1 MGHDYV
7 LWVVVIACAA
17 HVVDEQILDFVG
29 TVRSVG
35 LLEISRADFY
45 VVNAAMII
53 GAVACA
59 VIGWRL
65 PEVSLFAPALIAI
78 NAAIHIVGSIVRRRM
93 LPGLITAVLL
103 YVPTAAWVYTTAYMD
118 GVLTGSVTLLST
130 LGGAL
135 FMVLPVVLQVIKR
148 RRLSD
153 VIHDA

>member
-29 TVRSVG
+29 TVRDIGQIEVSW
-35 LLEISRADFY
+35 ADFY
-45 VVNAAMII
+45 VVNAAMIV

-65 PEVSLFAPALIAI
+65 PEASLFAPALIAI
-78 NAAIHIVGSIVRRRM
+78 NALIHIVGSIVKRRM
-93 LPGLITAVLL
+93 LPGLITAVLF
-103 YVPTAAWVYTTAYMD
+103 YVPTAVWVYYTAYVD
-118 GVLTGSVTLLST
+118 GVLTGRVALLST

-135 FMVLPVVLQVIKR
+135 FMALPVVLQLLKR
-148 RRLSD
+148 MTLPQRD
-153 VIHDA
+153 C